1 MPLVR
6 VPARRIQLVLS
17 SFLLCV
23 LAQGPGSLDGAPN
36 AQYDYAEYATLLHTE
51 LLENRTYNVQVPP
64 TSHRITT
71 DSKAGT
77 DVQVQ
82 LRVFKVDELDQSAGH
97 LKIKVWLRLWWT
109 DLRLAWDPEQFGGI
123 TEIQLKEGQT
133 WLPDVQPYNSRESVA
148 STFDKN
154 LISLSSNGALFWSRP
169 GLLQL
174 MCKFSG
180 MIMFPFDTLSCLTE
194 FGGWTMGGVLQV
206 SSHPGPRPGPGPGP
220 GPGPSLT
227 LSQAPEPSP

>member
-1 MPLVR
+1 M
-6 VPARRIQLVLS
+6 
-17 SFLLCV
+17 
-23 LAQGPGSLDGAPN
+23 
-36 AQYDYAEYATLLHTE
+36 
-51 LLENRTYNVQVPP
+51 QVPP
-64 TSHRITT
+64 TSRRVTT